1 MISAA
6 TVYAASAGVYAVVI
20 AALVLWLRRI
30 PEAYHK
36 YCYPVLGIVVISGIA
51 VALDAAGIGTV
62 VVNEYPI
69 TIPSL
74 LGDLIAYPALWAVAA
89 LLAGVG
95 RRMLAITIALPF
107 VQRASFTIAATTG
120 GLIALVML
128 AVLVGG
134 HLVLLYLYRNQ
145 IWEAAQSVSDEQR
158 LLHWKGRNLLLFL
171 IGMIIV
177 SAVLALSGLFD
188 NFVSAVLT
196 QYMNLLIR
204 AGFAGFL
211 FANVTNIDIG
221 DAGGSLLDEIG
232 GAGDAG
238 GGPTNPD
245 PAD

>member
-1 MISAA
+1 MISAT
-6 TVYAASAGVYAVVI
+6 TVYAGSAAVYAVVI
-20 AALVLWLRRI
+20 AALLLWLRQI
-30 PEAYHK
+30 PDAYRQ
-36 YCYPVLGIVVISGIA
+36 YCLPVLGIVVISGVA

-62 VVNEYPI
+62 VVNEYAL

-74 LGDLIAYPALWAVAA
+74 IGDLIAYPALWGVAA
-89 LLAGVG
+89 LLAGVD
-95 RRMLAITIALPF
+95 RRLLAITIAIPF
-107 VQRASFTIAATTG
+107 AQRASFTIAAITG

-128 AVLVGG
+128 AVLVVG

-145 IWEAAQSVSDEQR
+145 IWEAAQSVSEEQR
-158 LLHWKGRNLLLFL
+158 LLHWKARNLLLFL

-177 SAVLALSGLFD
+177 SAVLGLVGLFD
-188 NFVSAVLT
+188 NFVSSVLT

-211 FANVTNIDIG
+211 FANVTNVDVG
-221 DAGGSLLDEIG
+221 DAAGGLLDEIG
-232 GAGDAG
+232 RADDA

>member
-1 MISAA
+1 MISSA
-6 TVYAASAGVYAVVI
+6 TVYAASAGVYAAVV

-30 PEAYHK
+30 PESYRQ

-51 VALDAAGIGTV
+51 VALDAARIGTI

-89 LLAGVG
+89 LLAGVD
-95 RRMLAITIALPF
+95 RRMLGITVAIPF
-107 VQRASFTIAATTG
+107 VQRGAFTVAAVTD
-120 GLIALVML
+120 GLVALVS
-128 AVLVGG
+128 VSVVVGG

-145 IWEAAQSVSDEQR
+145 IWEAAQSVSDGQR

-177 SAVLALSGLFD
+177 SAVLGLTGLFD
-188 NFVSAVLT
+188 TFVSAVLT

-211 FANVTNIDIG
+211 FANVTNIDVG
-221 DAGGSLLDEIG
+221 DAGGNLLEEIG
-232 GAGDAG
+232 GSG
-238 GGPTNPD
+238 NQ
-245 PAD
+245 PADPNPAD